1 MKMRGKILLIIVLPI
16 LILSTIVNFIS
27 YYEMQSIALKE
38 LKMSLETSAKLMI
51 SSYELEIDG
60 PYHQKEDGTYW
71 KGDTL
76 NISENTDVV
85 DQIAENGNMAATFIM
100 GNVRAM
106 TSIKDEN
113 GNRIIGTE
121 IDDKI
126 YEKLQKGE
134 NVFVQNLKIA
144 GKRYEAFYMPVYQEN
159 SDTEIIGSVF
169 VASSSENLNKSVNNA
184 ISLIIIILLL
194 VVVVSIVVGWL
205 VVNKIIRVLHKGMG
219 MVENVSKGNLV
230 TQLEDKY
237 LTRKDEAGQI
247 SRAINSLREKL
258 QKMFGNIFENSSQ
271 LLQTSIALTESAQ
284 NTETTVAQVE
294 KAVQEIA
301 EGATSQAE
309 ETQKAS
315 EQVSVMGDKITET
328 AHEVENLNRN
338 AKEMQKSS
346 DEAMRTMKELS
357 SINEKAKE
365 AIYIIYDQTNT
376 TNDSAIKIK
385 EATNLITSIAEE
397 TNLLSLNASIEAA
410 RAGEQGRGFAVVAS
424 QIQKLAEQSN
434 ESAQKIEEIILSLLE
449 DSGNAV
455 KTMDEVK
462 VIMDNQSENLART
475 SENFAQVKQGID
487 HSINGISNISEL
499 TEELNQLKVNVIDI
513 VQALSSIAQQNA
525 ASVQETSAA
534 ATEVSATVETLS
546 DTAKQLEAIA
556 EGLEKSISAFQ
567 IK

>member
-16 LILSTIVNFIS
+16 LILSTIVNVIS

-38 LKMSLETSAKLMI
+38 LKMSLESSAELMI
-51 SSYELEIDG
+51 LSYELEIDG
-60 PYHQKEDGTYW
+60 PYHQKEDGTFW

-76 NISENTDVV
+76 NISENTDIV
-85 DQIAENGNMAATFIM
+85 DAIAENGNMAAAFIM
-100 GNVRAM
+100 GKVRAM

-159 SDTEIIGSVF
+159 SDTEIVGSVF
-169 VASSSENLNKSVNNA
+169 VASSSEKLNKSVNNA
-184 ISLIIIILLL
+184 ISLIIIILLIA
-194 VVVVSIVVGWL
+194 VVVSITVGWM

-219 MVENVSKGNLV
+219 MVENVSSGNLV

-271 LLQTSIALTESAQ
+271 LLQTSVALTESAQ

-315 EQVSVMGDKITET
+315 GQVSVMGDKITET
-328 AHEVENLNRN
+328 AREVENLNRN

-346 DEAMRTMKELS
+346 DEAMRTMEELS

-365 AIYIIYDQTNT
+365 AINIIYDQTNT
-376 TNDSAIKIK
+376 TNDSAVKIK

-462 VIMDNQSENLART
+462 VIMENQSENLTRT

-487 HSINGISNISEL
+487 HSINGISNISDL
-499 TEELNQLKVNVIDI
+499 TEELKQLKVSVIDI
-513 VQALSSIAQQNA
+513 VQSLSSIAQQNA
-525 ASVQETSAA
+525 ASAQETSAA

-556 EGLEKSISAFQ
+556 EGLEESISAFQ